1 MGEETKEKIYSYSR
15 LENYKTC
22 PRSYYKNYIE
32 KNRNEDN
39 IYSFLGSTTHELL
52 EELQRDN
59 ITNEE
64 AIDKFENAL
73 IDADLQGLTWM
84 SDSVRDKYV
93 AAIKH
98 YLVHYKKIECDEF
111 FIEEYFEIT
120 VGKYKMKGF
129 IDLYTITNGEIDIYD
144 YKTSSSSSF
153 TGKDAYKKMRQ
164 MILYGI
170 AINHKYPDKKIN
182 TMNFDMLKYYKVP
195 SKRSKLGYTLKDR
208 STIDILDF
216 TTEFKPAYISTDFT
230 QELVDEVINYV
241 ETTIDEIES
250 LDENNVED
258 FPRGKNPRKDFF
270 CSTLCSF
277 CSDCKNE
284 Q

>member
-1 MGEETKEKIYSYSR
+1 MIGINKKDKVYSYSR
-15 LENYKTC
+15 LSTFDTC
-22 PRSYYKNYIE
+22 RRSYFYSYIKNN
-32 KNRNEDN
+32 KQNSN
-39 IYSFLGSTTHELL
+39 IYSYLGSTTHELL

-111 FIEEYFEIT
+111 FIEEYFEIP

-144 YKTSSSSSF
+144 NKTSSTSSF

-195 SKRSKLGYTLKDR
+195 SKRSKLGYTLKD
-208 STIDILDF
+208 
-216 TTEFKPAYISTDFT
+216 
-230 QELVDEVINYV
+230 
-241 ETTIDEIES
+241 
-250 LDENNVED
+250 
-258 FPRGKNPRKDFF
+258 
-270 CSTLCSF
+270 
-277 CSDCKNE
+277 
-284 Q
+284 